1 MTMTCPASLQL
12 KILRNA
18 YLSGKF
24 TPHDLVDALL
34 EKTGTDHHRVWIY
47 RLSEADLRRYA
58 EALIGKDPKMLPL
71 YGVPFA
77 IKDNIDLA
85 DVPTTA
91 ACPAFTYMP
100 ERHAHVVQRLIEAG
114 AIPVGK
120 TNMDQFATG
129 LNGTRSPYGACLN
142 SFNPDF
148 ISGGSSSGSAVAVA
162 LGYVSFALGT
172 DTAGSG
178 RVPAA
183 FNNIVGHKPT
193 RGWISATG
201 VVPACRSLDT
211 ISIFSLT
218 AEDAE
223 SVLSIAAGSDREDP
237 YSRPVKE
244 CGFDFGRA
252 SGCRIGVPRQNNLN
266 FFGNPE
272 TEKLFAEAV
281 ERIREMGTEIIE
293 FDMEPFQEVA
303 RLLYEGPWV
312 AERYAAIRGFF
323 DVHEDALLPVIHD
336 IIGQGSR
343 WSAADAYSCEYRLQ
357 ALKRRCDALWQQ
369 VDAALTPTSGE
380 VYSVA
385 QMEADPV
392 SLNSNLGYYTN
403 FMNLLDY
410 AAVAVPGG
418 FQTNGLP
425 FGVTFFAPANQ
436 DGPLL
441 HLASRW
447 QRHTRLLLGATK
459 ITVPDAEIIDGL
471 PNGQMRLAVC
481 GAHLSG
487 LSLNWQLT
495 SRQGKLIGVTES
507 SPDYKLFA
515 LPGGPPCRPGML
527 RVAQGGAS
535 IAVEVWELPVSEF
548 GSFVLGIP
556 APLGIGTISLADGS
570 RVCGFICESIATA
583 EAQDITHFG
592 GWRTYLANLIA

>member
-1 MTMTCPASLQL
+1 MICPTSLQL
-12 KILRNA
+12 KTLRTA
-18 YLSGKF
+18 YLSAQL
-24 TPHDLVDALL
+24 TPHDLVDTLL
-34 EKTGTDHHRVWIY
+34 EKTRTDPHRVWIN
-47 RLSEADLRRYA
+47 RLPETILRSYAD
-58 EALIGKDPKMLPL
+58 ALIEKDPKLLPL

-85 DVPTTA
+85 NAPTTA
-91 ACPAFTYMP
+91 ACPAFAYSP
-100 ERHAHVVQRLIEAG
+100 ARHAHVVQRLIDAG

-142 SFNPDF
+142 SFNPNF

-193 RGWISATG
+193 RGWISSTG
-201 VVPACRSLDT
+201 IVPACRSLDT
-211 ISIFSLT
+211 VSIFTLT

-223 SVLSIAAGSDREDP
+223 LVLAITAASDVEDP
-237 YSRPVKE
+237 YSRPVQDS
-244 CGFDFGRA
+244 GFDFGRA
-252 SGCRIGVPRQNNLN
+252 PKLRVGVPCKNDLK
-266 FFGNPE
+266 FFGNADAE
-272 TEKLFAEAV
+272 QLFANAV
-281 ERIREMGTEIIE
+281 DQIREMGAETIEI
-293 FDMEPFQEVA
+293 DLQPFQEVA
-303 RLLYEGPWV
+303 RLLYEGPWI
-312 AERYAAIRGFF
+312 AERYAAISGFF
-323 DVHEDALLPVIHD
+323 DAHKNTLLPITHD
-336 IIGQGSR
+336 IIDQGR
-343 WSAADAYSCEYRLQ
+343 HWSAVDAYTYAYKLQ
-357 ALKRRCDALWQQ
+357 SLKQRCDAVWQQ
-369 VDAALTPTSGE
+369 VDTVLTPTSGNI
-380 VYSVA
+380 YSVA
-385 QMEADPV
+385 QMEADPL

-447 QRHTRLLLGATK
+447 QRQTHLPLGATK
-459 ITVPDAEIIDGL
+459 IDVPDAEIIAGL

-481 GAHLSG
+481 GAHMSG
-487 LSLNWQLT
+487 LPLNWQLT
-495 SRQGKLIGVTES
+495 SRRGRLICATES

-515 LPGGPPCRPGML
+515 LPGGPPHRPGML

-535 IAVEVWELPVSEF
+535 IAVEVWELPISEF

-556 APLGIGTISLADGS
+556 APLGIGTISLADGTK
-570 RVCGFICESIATA
+570 VCGFICESVATA
-583 EAQDITHFG
+583 DAQDITNVG
-592 GWRTYLANLIA
+592 SWRKYLAHSNS